1 MNMAS
6 QAQLAIPEELVAC
19 FEDLEEQWPQ
29 VPDLMNGLPSRD
41 VVRRVLCALRRG
53 VVFDHG

>member
-1 MNMAS
+1 
-6 QAQLAIPEELVAC
+6 
-19 FEDLEEQWPQ
+19 
-29 VPDLMNGLPSRD
+29 MNGLPSRD

>member
-1 MNMAS
+1 MAS